1 MTDAVICCI
10 AKNEGPY
17 LLEWINYNL
26 KLGFSKIYIYDN
38 NNDKTK
44 LQTYFNNEIFFSR
57 RIRSKIILIHFPGPQ
72 KQIEA
77 YNNFVKY
84 HSYKHTWVAF
94 IDCDE
99 FIVLKNW
106 EPITQFLSKVCKQ
119 GAVYL
124 YWRIFGNSGHTN
136 YSAEPVTERFTM
148 CWKNLFHLGKCISVC
163 KHLNGIQNPHF
174 PKLKQ
179 GIQHDCS
186 GIALSDAINYD
197 KTKDKFLDFAY
208 INHYFGKSNEEWQ
221 HKKNRGL
228 ADVPGKRTDEEFNAH
243 NKNEVEDLLACN
255 FYKNKDL
262 DFST

>member
-77 YNNFVKY
+77 YNNFIIH

-99 FIVLKNW
+99 FIVLKN
-106 EPITQFLSKVCKQ
+106 
-119 GAVYL
+119 
-124 YWRIFGNSGHTN
+124 
-136 YSAEPVTERFTM
+136 
-148 CWKNLFHLGKCISVC
+148 
-163 KHLNGIQNPHF
+163 
-174 PKLKQ
+174 
-179 GIQHDCS
+179 
-186 GIALSDAINYD
+186 
-197 KTKDKFLDFAY
+197 
-208 INHYFGKSNEEWQ
+208 
-221 HKKNRGL
+221 
-228 ADVPGKRTDEEFNAH
+228 
-243 NKNEVEDLLACN
+243 
-255 FYKNKDL
+255 
-262 DFST
+262 